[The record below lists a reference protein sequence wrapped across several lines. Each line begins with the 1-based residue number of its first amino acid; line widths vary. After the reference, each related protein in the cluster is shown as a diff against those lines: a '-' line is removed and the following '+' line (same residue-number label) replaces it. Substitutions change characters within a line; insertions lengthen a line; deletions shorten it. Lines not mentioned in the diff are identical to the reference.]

1 MTDEAKTVLGM
12 FIGSFLAAVA
22 LYFGPEIYDLISR
35 MIGG

>member
-12 FIGSFLAAVA
+12 FIGSFLGA
-22 LYFGPEIYDLISR
+22 LTLFFGPEIYDLLSR